1 MSCVKS
7 YTYPI
12 SNNEGGLFGIFFGN
26 NQGNENIKYYITIQV
41 LGGDGNFHPVKVIAD
56 TGNDVTLLTKA
67 TADYLGL
74 NPNFGSLLE
83 VSGIREGMVS
93 RFKKI
98 KTHIQLGDLNPIIAE
113 IGFAL
118 DTDSLQENLLGN
130 KGILG
135 SGHFNFIYKKDSL
148 TIIDNVNSCGA
159 TTAMYTEKSKYRTK
173 NNLDSYFTKRYY

>member
-12 SNNEGGLFGIFFGN
+12 SNNEGGLAGIFFGN
-26 NQGNENIKYYITIQV
+26 SNKDSTNVKYYITIQI
-41 LGGDGNFHPVKVIAD
+41 LGGDGNFKPVKVIAD
-56 TGNDVTLLTKA
+56 TGNDITLLTKA
-67 TADYLGL
+67 TADYLGF

-93 RFKKI
+93 RFRKI
-98 KTHIQLGDLNPIIAE
+98 QTHIQLGDLNPVLAE

-118 DTDSLQENLLGN
+118 DRDSLQENLLGN

-135 SGHFNFIYKKDSL
+135 SGHYKFIYDKDSL
-148 TIIDNVNSCGA
+148 TVVDNVNTCDS
-159 TTAMYTEKSKYRTK
+159 TTSMYAEKNKY
-173 NNLDSYFTKRYY
+173 SYYTRRYY